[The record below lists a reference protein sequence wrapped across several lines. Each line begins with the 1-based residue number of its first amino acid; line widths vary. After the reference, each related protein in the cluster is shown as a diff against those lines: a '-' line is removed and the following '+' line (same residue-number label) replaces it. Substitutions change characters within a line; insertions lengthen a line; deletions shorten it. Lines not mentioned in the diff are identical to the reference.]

1 MADKPKVSIVIPVYN
16 GANYMQEAI
25 DSALGQTY
33 GNIEVIV
40 VNDGSR
46 DGGETER
53 IARSYGDRIRYF
65 AKPNGG
71 VATALNLGIEKMEG
85 EYFSWLSHDDMYAP
99 NKVEEE
105 VRLALAQ
112 GGPAPIVAEGYWIM
126 DAAGEALYTVNLCSQ
141 YPAERLE
148 NPLFLILRGG
158 VNGCALLI
166 HKSHFARVGRFDPS
180 LPTTQDYDLWF
191 RMFRGQRV
199 CYAPTANVYSRCHG
213 EQGSKAM
220 LERHV
225 EECDALWI
233 GMMEALTAEE
243 MEEMSG
249 SAYRF
254 YRELWEFLLTTDYR
268 GAAEHAY
275 TLLLNNAS
283 DEDRRGVRRA
293 RRIHGLQ
300 KLCKPLL
307 LVKRALVIGQTEGM
321 RMLLRRVERKWRL
334 WRGEVRIER

>member
-126 DAAGEALYTVNLCSQ
+126 DAAGEALYTVNLCSR

-254 YRELWEFLLTTDYR
+254 YRELWEFLLTTGYR
-268 GAAEHAY
+268 GATAY
-275 TLLLNNAS
+275 AYEKMIRSASRQDKWNMRKAKCLKSLNTA
-283 DEDRRGVRRA
+283 
-293 RRIHGLQ
+293 I
-300 KLCKPLL
+300 KPLFYA
-307 LVKRALVIGQTEGM
+307 KKALIVWKNEGAKV
-321 RMLLRRVERKWRL
+321 LNGVVNK
-334 WRGEVRIER
+334 

>member
-16 GANYMQEAI
+16 GANYMREAI

-112 GGPAPIVAEGYWIM
+112 GGPAPLVAEGYWIM
-126 DAAGEALYTVNLCSQ
+126 DAAGEALYKVNLRSQ

-148 NPLFLILRGG
+148 NPLFLLLRGG

-166 HKSHFARVGRFDPS
+166 HKSHFARVGRFDPG

-233 GMMEALTAEE
+233 GMMDALTAGE

-249 SAYRF
+249 SVYRF

-275 TLLLNNAS
+275 GRMMAHATKR
-283 DEDRRGVRRA
+283 DKWDM
-293 RRIHGLQ
+293 
-300 KLCKPLL
+300 
-307 LVKRALVIGQTEGM
+307 KRA
-321 RMLLRRVERKWRL
+321 ERERALHKLFKPALYVKKAYRL
-334 WRGEVRIER
+334 WRSDGLRTVVNRVAIKLRLR